1 MPKCMVYRSMCHFCA
16 TTCGLLHSGG
26 HSASLCIAFAVLS
39 VSVCCVS
46 FWALCVPLCII

>member
-16 TTCGLLHSGG
+16 TTCGHTLHSGG
-26 HSASLCIAFAVLS
+26 HSASLHCFCCS